1 MKHKYK
7 ICLILIGLLLTLSAI
22 FGIGYGVWINTRDDF
37 NIEAQN
43 LDCFK
48 IYLDSYDV
56 NMKNIQAI
64 TSEEGKKNSPY
75 SLTVTNICDTEKR
88 LQVRLV
94 VLDETTVDLKSL
106 TINATGNIKVDEK
119 FYTDLD
125 DAKTN
130 MQNSKISKLI
140 DNVSIEPN
148 ETIRTNIKIWFD
160 EKKNPTIEKE
170 DILVAK
176 FELIDGDAKLGISLK
191 DKIKS
196 LYTRR
201 DNINLTET
209 ATKDEGLLQINYG
222 DNTYYYFRGAV
233 KNNYLTFAG
242 FTWRIVG
249 LNPDGTTK
257 IILSDNIGNSKF
269 GDSIYYKD
277 YVGLTYNHS
286 GRIVDNNIQQLLNNW
301 YTENII
307 NTNLDRFVSEEPFC
321 NDTSYVMEK
330 NKVSYGG
337 YNRVIVSNKPSL
349 LCPERTSDFGGVY
362 NQKIGL
368 ITADEVIFAGGLSG
382 VNNETYYLNNGTIF
396 YTLTPSEYS
405 PRDPQMI
412 AVTDSGAINTISAKE
427 EHAIRPVLN
436 LANTTVVTGAG
447 TESNPY
453 IIDINN

>member
-1 MKHKYK
+1 MKRKYK
-7 ICLILIGLLLTLSAI
+7 VYLTIIGLLLAISAV

-37 NIEAQN
+37 DLEAQN

-48 IYLDSYDV
+48 IYLDSYDI
-56 NMKNIQAI
+56 NMSNIQAV

-94 VLDETTVDLKSL
+94 ILEETTVDLKSL
-106 TINATGNIKVDEK
+106 TIDATGNINVDEK

-130 MQNSKISKLI
+130 MSNSKVSKLL
-140 DNVSIEPN
+140 DNVSIKPQ

-160 EKKNPTIEKE
+160 EKKNPIIEKDE
-170 DILVAK
+170 VLVAK

-196 LYTRR
+196 QYERK
-201 DNINLTET
+201 DNVILTEI
-209 ATKDEGLLQINYG
+209 ATKDEGLLQINNG
-222 DNTYYYFRGAV
+222 DKTSYYYRGAI
-233 KNNYLTFAG
+233 KNNYISFADK
-242 FTWRIVG
+242 TWRIVS
-249 LNPDGTTK
+249 LNPDGTIK
-257 IILSDNIGNSKF
+257 IILENDIGNSKF
-269 GDSIYYKD
+269 GDNINYKD
-277 YVGLTYNHS
+277 YMGLTYDHS
-286 GRIVDNNIQQLLNNW
+286 GRVVDNNIQQLLNNW

-307 NTNLDRFVSEEPFC
+307 NNNLDQYVSEYPFC
-321 NDTSYVMEK
+321 NDTSYAV
-330 NKVSYGG
+330 NQNNTYFGG
-337 YNRVIVSNKPSL
+337 YNRIIMNNKPSL

-368 ITADEVIFAGGLSG
+368 ITADEVVLAGGLSG
-382 VNNETYYLNNGTIF
+382 VNNDTYYLNNHTTY

-405 PRDPQMI
+405 YRNPQVI
-412 AVTDSGAINTISAKE
+412 AVTDGGSIIGTSAKE
-427 EHAIRPVLN
+427 EHAIRPVINLN
-436 LANTTVVTGAG
+436 SSTIVTGAG

-453 IIDINN
+453 IVDINK